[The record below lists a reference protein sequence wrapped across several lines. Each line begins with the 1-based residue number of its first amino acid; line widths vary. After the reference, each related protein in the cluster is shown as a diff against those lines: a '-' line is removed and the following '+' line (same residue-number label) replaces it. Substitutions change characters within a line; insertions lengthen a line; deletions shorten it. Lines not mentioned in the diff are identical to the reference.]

1 MQPVENLFKASAA
14 NLSGTMS
21 SHAGKAGFKVPN
33 YQRTYDWSE
42 ENVKRLLEDCLNGF
56 HYLSLQQ
63 SEESYT
69 FLGTIILVS
78 EPSQEPTFDGTS
90 LIVVDG
96 QQRLTTL
103 SLLCCALTEHLIRHS
118 KDTGGL
124 SGNVKNW
131 IDEEVK
137 FHLDTLFE
145 CVIGTLT
152 ERGRSYPYPRLV
164 RDVDYRAR
172 LPRDTEYRS
181 VIARFLKDFS
191 DYYQNNHEVFKARR
205 SLGDANESRLFKN
218 YEYIKDQVELALY
231 HGDTSSCELD
241 HEPVQH
247 GHYQRRG
254 MRGLFEKLAL
264 IQGEDEQ
271 NRAVSDVAS
280 RPEIAGLIRLLL
292 FSSYLTKCV
301 VLTRVETESEKYA
314 FDIFDALNTT
324 GEPLTALETLRPK
337 IISFEDDIDGFNGSD
352 SQSHMENI
360 RRHLDD
366 VYTETDKRQRATK
379 ELLVSF
385 ALYLDGSKLSLNLN
399 SQRGYLRTKY
409 ESIPHNRSEG
419 VNLKRRFVSSISDVA
434 EFRNCYWGPEA
445 VGRLNSIH
453 QNPVEADTLKL
464 CLSFIWGMNTS
475 MSIPILARYWTKYRE
490 DGDEGSFV
498 SAVRALTAFIVLRR
512 SVTGNTGGID
522 SELRRLMQ
530 RAPSVGGDAL
540 CTGIKH
546 SNTLLCVTDF
556 QAELM
561 HYLARRRIHDRT
573 TWRELARKT
582 GVARYSRPL
591 CRFLLFSAAHHS
603 MPDSE
608 TPGLLTRKNV
618 RVGEESNFLNFRT
631 WTNEKF
637 ATVEHVAPVSDPGT
651 AWDSAIY
658 SQISTRDTI
667 GNLVLLPQRENSA
680 IGNAGWP
687 KKRVFYSA
695 LVAKTIV
702 EKDKLVQR
710 ARDEGFTFSRKTE
723 TLLDEGERIHMLES
737 VVAVGRWSRDFIDKR
752 TENTLELAWDQLA
765 PWLGMD
771 AG

>member
-1 MQPVENLFKASAA
+1 
-14 NLSGTMS
+14 MS
-21 SHAGKAGFKVPN
+21 
-33 YQRTYDWSE
+33 R
-42 ENVKRLLEDCLNGF
+42 DCLNGF
-56 HYLSLQQ
+56 HYLSFQQ

-103 SLLCCALTEHLIRHS
+103 SLLCCALTEHLILNS
-118 KDTGGL
+118 KDLEGL
-124 SGNVKNW
+124 SGNVKDW
-131 IDEEVK
+131 MGEEVK

-152 ERGRSYPYPRLV
+152 ERGRSYPYPRLI
-164 RDVDYRAR
+164 RDVDNRAR
-172 LPRDTEYRS
+172 LPKDTEYRS

-191 DYYQNNHEVFKARR
+191 DYYQNNHDVFTPRR
-205 SLGDANESRLFKN
+205 SLGDGSESRLFKN
-218 YEYIKDQVELALY
+218 YDYIKDQVELALY

-241 HEPVQH
+241 HEPVPH
-247 GHYQRRG
+247 GDFQRRG
-254 MRGLFEKLAL
+254 MRGLFEKLTL
-264 IQGEDEQ
+264 IREEDGQ
-271 NRAVSDVAS
+271 NRAVSEVAARS
-280 RPEIAGLIRLLL
+280 EIAGLIRLLL

-324 GEPLTALETLRPK
+324 GEPLTALETLWPK
-337 IISFEDDIDGFNGSD
+337 IISFEDEIDGFNGSD

-360 RRHLDD
+360 RRNLDD

-409 ESIPHNRSEG
+409 ESIPYKRGGG
-419 VNLKRRFVSSISDVA
+419 VNLKRRFVNSISDIA
-434 EFRNCYWGPEA
+434 EFRNCYWGPES
-445 VGRLNSIH
+445 VGRLDSIH
-453 QNPVEADTLKL
+453 QNSAEADGIKL
-464 CLSFIWGMNTS
+464 CLSFIWAMNTS
-475 MSIPILARYWTKYRE
+475 LAIPILARYWTRYRE

-498 SAVRALTAFIVLRR
+498 SAVRALTAFIALRR
-512 SVTGNTGGID
+512 AVTGNTGGID

-530 RAPSVGGDAL
+530 RTPSVGGDAL
-540 CTGIKH
+540 CTGILH
-546 SNTLLCVTDF
+546 SNVLLSANDF
-556 QAELM
+556 RRELM
-561 HYLARRRIHDRT
+561 HYLSRRRIRDRT
-573 TWRELARKT
+573 TWTELAKKV
-582 GVARYSRPL
+582 GIARYSRPL
-591 CRFLLFSAAHHS
+591 CRLLLFSAAHHS
-603 MPDSE
+603 MSDPGR
-608 TPGLLTRKNV
+608 TGLLSRDNV
-618 RVGEESNFLNFRT
+618 RVGDENNFLNFRT
-631 WTNEKF
+631 WTNDKF

-651 AWDSAIY
+651 AWDSGIY
-658 SQISTRDTI
+658 NQISTRDTI

-687 KKRVFYSA
+687 KKKIFYSA
-695 LVAKTIV
+695 LVAKTID

-723 TLLDEGERIHMLES
+723 NLLDEGERIHVLES
-737 VVAVGRWSRDFIDKR
+737 VVEVGRWSKDFIDKR
-752 TENTLELAWDQLA
+752 TTNTLELAWGQLA

-771 AG
+771 PE